1 MTENTSQ
8 EVVAIFHDEAVME
21 QALIALEAAGI
32 DPDDIALLASCATV
46 QEKLGA
52 RFRSVTE
59 LEDVPNAPRV
69 AFVPTGAENQFQH
82 TLIGALSYVATGFGL
97 ILASSSGLAPMLL
110 TATAAGGAVASA
122 GEALKWLVGH
132 RQAHRYAEQL
142 NCGGLLI
149 WVRVKDEAQAQS
161 AMAML
166 KQYGGADV
174 HLRGA
179 DKTRESGALQNA

>member
-1 MTENTSQ
+1 MSKDNPQ
-8 EVVAIFHDEAVME
+8 EVVAIFHDEGVME
-21 QALIALEAAGI
+21 KALMALEAAGI

-46 QEKLGA
+46 QDKLGH
-52 RFRSVTE
+52 RFKSVSE
-59 LEDVPNAPRV
+59 LEDEPDAPHV
-69 AFVPTGAENQFQH
+69 AFVPAGAEDQFQH

-132 RQAHRYAEQL
+132 RQADRYAEQL

-149 WVRVKDEAQAQS
+149 WVRVKDKAHAQS
-161 AMAML
+161 VMAML
-166 KQYGGADV
+166 KEHGGTDV
-174 HLRGA
+174 HLRGV
-179 DKTRESGALQNA
+179 DKAPESGALQGA

>member
-1 MTENTSQ
+1 MTEHKKE

-21 QALIALEAAGI
+21 KALMTIEAAGI
-32 DPDDIALLASCATV
+32 APDDIALLASCATV
-46 QEKLGA
+46 REKLGQ
-52 RFRSVTE
+52 RFKSVAE
-59 LEDVPNAPRV
+59 LEDEPNAPRV
-69 AFVPTGAENQFQH
+69 AFTPAGAENQYQH

-110 TATAAGGAVASA
+110 TATSVGGAVAST

-132 RQAHRYAEQL
+132 RQAQRYAEQL

-149 WVRVKDEAQAQS
+149 WVRVNDVAQARS
-161 AMAML
+161 VMTTL
-166 KQYGGADV
+166 KNHGGTEV

-179 DKTRESGALQNA
+179 GKTRENGALQVA

>member
-1 MTENTSQ
+1 MTENKSQ
-8 EVVAIFHDEAVME
+8 EVVAIFHDEGVME
-21 QALIALEAAGI
+21 KALMALEAAGV
-32 DPDDIALLASCATV
+32 DPDDIALLASCTTV
-46 QEKLGA
+46 QEKLGH
-52 RFRSVTE
+52 RFKSVAE
-59 LEDVPNAPRV
+59 LEDEPNAPRV
-69 AFVPTGAENQFQH
+69 AFIPTGADNQFQH

-149 WVRVKDEAQAQS
+149 WVRVKGDAQARS
-161 AMAML
+161 VMATIEAH
-166 KQYGGADV
+166 GGTDV

-179 DKTRESGALQNA
+179 DTRESSAMQEA